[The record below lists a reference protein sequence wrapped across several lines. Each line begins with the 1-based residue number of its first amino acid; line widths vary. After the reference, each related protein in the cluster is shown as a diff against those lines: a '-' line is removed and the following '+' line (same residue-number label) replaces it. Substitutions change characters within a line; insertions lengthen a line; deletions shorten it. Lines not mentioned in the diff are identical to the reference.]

1 MLKLLKDWS
10 LRVWYRRRVVGRG
23 AEHVR
28 RVLVQGQGAQ
38 HGLWL
43 SGTQT
48 IPLLLFFSLLY
59 VQEVVI
65 HFIK

>member
-23 AEHVR
+23 GEHVR
-28 RVLVQGQGAQ
+28 RVLGQGQGAQ

-43 SGTQT
+43 SGTQ
-48 IPLLLFFSLLY
+48 SYKLY
-59 VQEVVI
+59 PYCYSF
-65 HFIK
+65 HYFMSKK